1 MNEFQQ
7 EQNKYPIVKITDYL
21 PTVINE
27 LHDDTMGVETGIGT
41 LDEQIRGLKPTEL
54 IIIAGRPSMGKTSF
68 MVDAALNISKTKSVV
83 IFSLEM
89 CAKVLIE
96 RMLANAAKISFAR
109 LKSNKI
115 MESEQQHLKVAEMLL
130 LKRDIYIDESSL
142 ITPMHIYKTVKEIN
156 NKEDIGCVFV
166 DYLQLMNLHKLVENR
181 NQELS
186 VITRHLKAMAKG
198 FNIPFV
204 VLCQLNRA
212 VEYRGNNKPR
222 LSDLRDS
229 GAIEQ
234 DSDIVIL
241 LHRPSYYSMIHSSS
255 STDTGQAEMIVA
267 KNRNGPTGMIQC
279 VWDSKLMSFSDGTSM
294 EDF

>member
-1 MNEFQQ
+1 MIEN
-7 EQNKYPIVKITDYL
+7 QNKNSIVKITDYL
-21 PTVINE
+21 PTVISE
-27 LHDDTMGVETGIGT
+27 LHDNIMGAETGIAT
-41 LDEQIRGLKPTEL
+41 LDKQIRGLKPTEL
-54 IIIAGRPSMGKTSF
+54 IIIAGRPSMGKTAF
-68 MVDAALNISKTKSVV
+68 MVDATLNISKTKPVI

-96 RMLANAAKISFAR
+96 RMLANASKISFSR
-109 LKSNKI
+109 LKSNLLVD
-115 MESEQQHLKVAEMLL
+115 SEQQYLKTAEMLL

-142 ITPMHIYKTVKEIN
+142 ITPLHIHKIVKEIT
-156 NKEDIGCVFV
+156 NKIDVGCVFV
-166 DYLQLMNLHKLVENR
+166 DYLQLMNLHKVVTNR
-181 NQELS
+181 NEEIS

-204 VLCQLNRA
+204 ALCQLNRA
-212 VEYRGNNKPR
+212 VEYRGNNRPR

-234 DSDIVIL
+234 DADIVIL

-267 KNRNGPTGMIQC
+267 KNRNGPVGVVNCI
-279 VWDSKLMSFSDGTSM
+279 WDSKIMSFNDGISM
-294 EDF
+294 ENF